1 MRENDP
7 PGQTNQTYQIYALI
21 DPRDNTTRYVG
32 MSRNA
37 QRRLFQHLLGDQGNE
52 QKNNWLLELLE
63 GGIYPILR
71 ILETIDMEGVDA
83 YAIACEREQYWI
95 SECLRLGMP
104 LLNISVRGRK
114 KNLRFRR
121 PHIKWI
127 EKEPS
132 EFEESAL
139 TLRELREWAVLT
151 QEELAQLMGVSATT
165 VSHWET
171 GNKVPRPS
179 KVQRLAEVLGV
190 TSKNVIAAI
199 KKTRTVKKQR

>member
-1 MRENDP
+1 MKGIDISDRA
-7 PGQTNQTYQIYALI
+7 NQTYQIYALI

-37 QRRLFQHLLGDQGNE
+37 QRRLFQHLLGDRGNE
-52 QKNNWLLELLE
+52 QKNTWLLELLKE
-63 GGIYPILR
+63 GIYPILR
-71 ILETIDMEGVDA
+71 ILETIDAEEVEA

-95 SECLRLGMP
+95 SECLLLGMP
-104 LLNISVRGRK
+104 LLNISIRGH
-114 KNLRFRR
+114 KNDLRFRR

-132 EFEESAL
+132 EVEESAL

-151 QEELAQLMGVSATT
+151 QEELAQLMGVSVTT

-171 GNKVPRPS
+171 GNKVPRSS
-179 KVQRLAEVLGV
+179 KVRQLAAALGV
-190 TSKNVIAAI
+190 TSQDVIAAI
-199 KKTRTVKKQR
+199 KKTRTTKKQL

>member
-21 DPRDNTTRYVG
+21 DPRDYTTRYVG

-63 GGIYPILR
+63 EGVYPILR
-71 ILETIDMEGVDA
+71 ILETIDAEEADA

-95 SECLRLGMP
+95 SECLRLDMP

-114 KNLRFRR
+114 NNLRFRR
-121 PHIKWI
+121 SHIKWI

-132 EFEESAL
+132 EIEESAL

-151 QEELAQLMGVSATT
+151 QEELAQLMGVSVTT
-165 VSHWET
+165 VSLWET
-171 GNKVPRPS
+171 GNKVPRSS
-179 KVQRLAEVLGV
+179 KVQQLAEALGV
-190 TSKNVIAAI
+190 TTQEVIAAI
-199 KKTRTVKKQR
+199 KKTRTMKKQR

>member
-7 PGQTNQTYQIYALI
+7 LKQTNQTYQIYALI
-21 DPRDNTTRYVG
+21 DPRYNTTRYVG

-63 GGIYPILR
+63 EGVYPILR
-71 ILETIDMEGVDA
+71 ILETIDAEEADA

-95 SECLRLGMP
+95 SECLRLDMP

-121 PHIKWI
+121 PHINWI
-127 EKEPS
+127 EKEHS
-132 EFEESAL
+132 EVEESAL
-139 TLRELREWAVLT
+139 SLRELREWAVLT
-151 QEELAQLMGVSATT
+151 QEELAQLMGVSITT

-171 GNKVPRPS
+171 GNKIPRSS
-179 KVQRLAEVLGV
+179 KVQQLADALDV
-190 TSKNVIAAI
+190 TTQEVIAAI
-199 KKTRTVKKQR
+199 KKTRTTKKQR